1 MGVDPRRWR
10 VMMCSVMKSAVVLLT
25 VLAVLGVI
33 APATAGEQRLDAL
46 VISDSW
52 ARATPGRVRNGV
64 AFVTIQNRGRHAD
77 RLIAVSTPAAARA
90 AFHTHVIKAG
100 VMKMRS
106 VAAVKVAADAITAMK
121 PGGFHIML
129 MGLAAPLVESESF
142 PLTLTFERAGTLTLE
157 VTVMTIGA
165 RHGRK

>member
-1 MGVDPRRWR
+1 
-10 VMMCSVMKSAVVLLT
+10 MMCSVMKSAVVLLT

-64 AFVTIQNRGRHAD
+64 AFVTVQNRGRHAD
-77 RLIAVSTPAAARA
+77 RLIAVSSPAAARA

-106 VAAVKVAADAITAMK
+106 VAAVEVAADAITAMK
-121 PGGFHIML
+121 PGGLHIML